1 MLLGVP
7 SLFIGLFGAVGVIT
21 GEKLIGGFLGAFW
34 AYLAT
39 VGAYELN
46 RRRFNW
52 IRGSQHRDQHLLAGT
67 VATSVGLIISGA
79 MHETMPGLAM
89 VPAISA
95 IMQANDG
102 HEKKYLALI
111 HSLVLAAGT
120 VIAIWFYTNGIIGKV
135 LLERVQALP

>member
-1 MLLGVP
+1 M
-7 SLFIGLFGAVGVIT
+7 FIGLFGAAGVIT
-21 GEKLIGGFLGAFW
+21 GEKLIAGFLGAFW
-34 AYLAT
+34 AYLAA

-52 IRGSQHRDQHLLAGT
+52 TRGSKYCDQHLLAGT

-111 HSLVLAAGT
+111 HSLVLATGI